1 MRPPQAGAAGA
12 GAVPLL
18 ALRGLQAGYGASR
31 VLQGV
36 DLQLQAGEVLALL
49 GRNGSGRSTALK
61 AVMGL
66 LPCSGQVL
74 WRGRDLAGRPPH
86 EMARAGIGYVA
97 ESRDVFPA
105 LTVHQ
110 NLLLG
115 ERALSGRAANS
126 WPLEAVYE
134 RFAPLRLRRNAPAGV
149 LSGGEQQMLALARA
163 LVGHPAL
170 LLVDEPTEGLAP
182 HFVEAVA
189 ACLRALRE
197 SGVAVLL
204 VEHKL
209 AIALA
214 LADRCAV
221 LGHGRIVFEGTPAE
235 LQAHPDLQQQWLAV

>member
-1 MRPPQAGAAGA
+1 MSAGEA
-12 GAVPLL
+12 LL
-18 ALRGLQAGYGASR
+18 QLRGLQTGYGAGR
-31 VLQGV
+31 VLQGL
-36 DLQLQAGEVLALL
+36 DLQVQAGEILALL

-74 WRGRDLAGRPPH
+74 WQGRDLAGKPPH
-86 EMARAGIGYVA
+86 EIARAGIGYVA
-97 ESRDVFPA
+97 ESREVFPT

-115 ERALSGRAANS
+115 WRAPAGGAAPQ
-126 WPLEAVYE
+126 WPLESMYE
-134 RFAPLRLRRNAPAGV
+134 LFPPLRQRRQALAGV
-149 LSGGEQQMLALARA
+149 LSGGEAQMLALARA

-182 HFVEAVA
+182 AFVEQVA
-189 ACLRALRE
+189 QCLQALRRR
-197 SGVAVLL
+197 GVGVLL

-214 LADRCAV
+214 LADRCAL
-221 LGHGRIVFEGTPAE
+221 LGQGRVVFEGPPAA
-235 LQAHPDLQQQWLAV
+235 LQQRADLQQDWLAV

>member
-1 MRPPQAGAAGA
+1 MSAAPA
-12 GAVPLL
+12 LL
-18 ALRGLQAGYGASR
+18 QLRGLRAGYGAGQ
-31 VLQGV
+31 VLQGL
-36 DLQLQAGEVLALL
+36 DLCLRPGEILALL

-74 WRGRDLAGRPPH
+74 WQGRDLAGKPPH
-86 EMARAGIGYVA
+86 EIARAGIGYVA
-97 ESRDVFPA
+97 ESRDVFPT

-115 ERALSGRAANS
+115 WRAPPAGAAPG
-126 WPLEAVYE
+126 WPLEAMYE
-134 RFAPLRLRRNAPAGV
+134 LFPPLRQRRQALAGV
-149 LSGGEQQMLALARA
+149 LSGGEAQMLALARA

-182 HFVEAVA
+182 AFVEQVA
-189 ACLRALRE
+189 LCLQTLRQR
-197 SGVAVLL
+197 GVGVLL

-221 LGHGRIVFEGTPAE
+221 LGHGRVVFEGTPAA
-235 LQAHPDLQQQWLAV
+235 LQQRADLQRDWLAV